1 MATQTYQTHRR
12 YSFQRYLLPA
22 VLFTAFFFAVFSAVI
37 STLMEGRSGFPGPWA
52 REWLPVLMC
61 VGMLLQ
67 WFYARVM
74 VNRVQDRA
82 IRAEENHGHRVL
94 TGKDL
99 SPALTM
105 RQIVALRFAS
115 EGELAALAAQAEAES
130 LSGENIKKKIKE
142 WRPDYHRA

>member
-1 MATQTYQTHRR
+1 MAPQSYLTHRR
-12 YSFQRYLLPA
+12 YPFQRYLLPA
-22 VLFTAFFFAVFSAVI
+22 VLFTAFFFAVFFAG
-37 STLMEGRSGFPGPWA
+37 MQGRIGCPGACA

-67 WFYARVM
+67 WFYTRVM

-82 IRAEENHGHRVL
+82 IRAEENHRHRVL

-115 EGELAALAAQAEAES
+115 DAELPALAEMAEAEK
-130 LSGENIKKKIKE
+130 LSGESIKKKIKE
-142 WRPDYHRA
+142 WRPDYRRA

>member
-1 MATQTYQTHRR
+1 MASQSYRTHRR
-12 YSFQRYLLPA
+12 YSFQRYLLPT
-22 VLFTAFFFAVFSAVI
+22 VLFAAFFFAVFFAG
-37 STLMEGRSGFPGPWA
+37 MEGRTECPGVCA

-67 WFYARVM
+67 WFYTRVM
-74 VNRVQDRA
+74 INRVQDRA
-82 IRAEENHGHRVL
+82 IRAEENHRHRVL

-99 SPALTM
+99 SPALTL

-115 EGELAALAAQAEAES
+115 DGELPALAAMAEAEK

>member
-1 MATQTYQTHRR
+1 MTPQSYQTHRR
-12 YSFQRYLLPA
+12 YPPQRFVLPI
-22 VLFTAFFFAVFSAVI
+22 VLFMAFFFAMFFAM
-37 STLMEGRSGFPGPWA
+37 LQARSGCRDACSGN
-52 REWLPVLMC
+52 WLPVLLC
-61 VGMLLQ
+61 FGMLLQ
-67 WFYARVM
+67 WYYTRVM

-82 IRAEENHGHRVL
+82 IRAEENHRHRVL

-115 EGELAALAAQAEAES
+115 DGELPALAELAQAEK
-130 LSGENIKKKIKE
+130 LSGESIKKNIKE

>member
-22 VLFTAFFFAVFSAVI
+22 VLFMAFFFAVFFAG
-37 STLMEGRSGFPGPWA
+37 LEGRSGFPEPWA
-52 REWLPVLMC
+52 REWLSVLMC

-82 IRAEENHGHRVL
+82 IRAEENHRHRVL

-115 EGELAALAAQAEAES
+115 DGELAALAAQAEAES